1 MDLLLLFQAERAN
14 LVRFLRRFG
23 GAVSAEDVTQE
34 TFLQLMIANTADV
47 RSPRAYLFT
56 TARNVALLHLK
67 RARALDIDDGVAVEG
82 LQAATTFDSPE
93 ALAIAREEVARLQRA
108 IALLPEQQRRALLL
122 RRVERLAPGEV
133 AQRLGVTE
141 RQVQRLVAQAVASC
155 HASLHDTGDSDASL
169 D

>member
-1 MDLLLLFQAERAN
+1 MDLLRLFQAERAN

-34 TFLQLMIANTADV
+34 TFLQLMTANTADV

-67 RARALDIDDGVAVEG
+67 RARALDIDEGVAVES
-82 LQAATTFDSPE
+82 LQAATGADNPE
-93 ALAIAREEVARLQRA
+93 AQAIVREDVARLQRA

-122 RRVERLAPGEV
+122 RRVERLAPREV

-141 RQVQRLVAQAVASC
+141 RQVQRLVAQAVAAC
-155 HASLHDTGDSDASL
+155 HASLHDTGDSDPSL

>member
-1 MDLLLLFQAERAN
+1 MDLLRLFQAERAN

-34 TFLQLMIANTADV
+34 TFLQLMTANTADV

-67 RARALDIDDGVAVEG
+67 RARALDIDEGVAVEN
-82 LQAATTFDSPE
+82 LQAATVSDSPE
-93 ALAIAREEVARLQRA
+93 ALAIVREDVARLQRA

-141 RQVQRLVAQAVASC
+141 RQVQRLVAQAVAAC
-155 HASLHDTGDSDASL
+155 HASLDDTGDSDASL